1 MRGIK
6 MEINFV
12 YVYWFFYIVNKT
24 VPKSNNKY
32 NIKLKRDINQLDMI
46 NEFIQLQ

>member
-1 MRGIK
+1 
-6 MEINFV
+6 MEINFA

-46 NEFIQLQ
+46 NECIQLQ